1 MASLMSV
8 AGVARIMRAVW
19 GDNTRIED
27 LPTPLAIVAA
37 DIVTGSEV
45 VLNRGLL
52 WAAALASI
60 SIPGIYPPQRM
71 GERLLVDGGVV
82 DPVPSGVV
90 RSLGSDIV
98 IAVRLST
105 RAAARVEEAE
115 AIEASGKVPS
125 VVHTI
130 LRSRDLMLGL
140 HRSAYGEASV
150 VIEPEFPPTTGLGLR
165 DFSRGQRFVEIGE
178 AAAEA
183 SLQLITARVPWLTAA
198 GIS

>member
-1 MASLMSV
+1 MSH
-8 AGVARIMRAVW
+8 AGVARIMRDVW
-19 GDNTRIED
+19 GDTTRIED
-27 LPTPLAIVAA
+27 LPIPLAIVTA
-37 DIVTGSEV
+37 DLVTGREV

-52 WAAALASI
+52 WAAALAGI

-71 GERLLVDGGVV
+71 GGRLLVDGGVV

-90 RSLGSDIV
+90 RSLGADIV

-105 RAAARVEEAE
+105 RAAAAVEFAE

-130 LRSRDLMLGL
+130 LRSRDLMLGRD
-140 HRSAYGEASV
+140 RSAHREASV
-150 VIEPEFPPTTGLGLR
+150 VIEPEFLPSTGMGLR

-178 AAAEA
+178 AAADE
-183 SLQLITARVPWLTAA
+183 SLPRITARLPWLAA
-198 GIS
+198 APASGG